1 MVTTVRI
8 IKVQS
13 INFWQS
19 SARRIVAA
27 VFFILLSIVTI
38 TTSQAENTDVKLKI
52 VVLGDS
58 LVAGYQ
64 LQQGE
69 GYPDKLQAALDAK
82 GINDVEIISA
92 GVSGDTTS
100 GGLARLD
107 WSVPDDTAAVLLELG
122 ANDSLRGVPP
132 ESSRKNLITMVE
144 RLQERGIKVALF
156 GMLAP
161 PNMGEDY
168 ANAFNPI
175 YAELAEKYELPLY
188 PFFLDGVLTKPEF
201 LLADAIHPNA
211 RGVEIM
217 VGKTLPLVEAL
228 IEELRPI
235 P

>member
-1 MVTTVRI
+1 M
-8 IKVQS
+8 QN
-13 INFWQS
+13 INFLQS
-19 SARRIVAA
+19 KAWRIVA
-27 VFFILLSIVTI
+27 VTFLSLFSLLYFSV
-38 TTSQAENTDVKLKI
+38 AEAEETDAKLKI

-64 LQQGE
+64 LPQGDS
-69 GYPDKLQAALDAK
+69 YPDKLQAALNAK
-82 GINDVEIISA
+82 GINDVEIIGA

-107 WSVPDDTAAVLLELG
+107 WSVPEDTAAVLLELG
-122 ANDSLRGVPP
+122 ANDSLRGLPP
-132 ESSRKNLITMVE
+132 QSTRDNLTKMIE
-144 RLQERGIKVALF
+144 RLQERGIKVALY

-175 YAELAEKYELPLY
+175 YAELAAKHEIPLY
-188 PFFLDGVLTKPEF
+188 PFFLDGVLTKPEY
-201 LLADAIHPNA
+201 LLEDAIHPNT

-217 VGKTLPLVEAL
+217 VGKTLPLVESL

>member
-1 MVTTVRI
+1 M
-8 IKVQS
+8 QS
-13 INFWQS
+13 INFLQGW
-19 SARRIVAA
+19 ARRIVAA
-27 VFFILLSIVTI
+27 IFFVVFSLAPSAPSF
-38 TTSQAENTDVKLKI
+38 AENADVKLKI

-82 GINDVEIISA
+82 GINDVQIIGA

-107 WSVPDDTAAVLLELG
+107 WSVPEDTAAVLLELG
-122 ANDSLRGVPP
+122 ANDSLRGLPP
-132 ESSRKNLITMVE
+132 ESSRKNLTAMIE

-168 ANAFNPI
+168 AKAFNQI
-175 YAELAEKYELPLY
+175 FAELAEKYEVPLY
-188 PFFLDGVLTKPEF
+188 PFFLDGVLTKPEY
-201 LLADAIHPNA
+201 LLEDAIHPNA

>member
-1 MVTTVRI
+1 MI
-8 IKVQS
+8 
-13 INFWQS
+13 
-19 SARRIVAA
+19 IVA
-27 VFFILLSIVTI
+27 S
-38 TTSQAENTDVKLKI
+38 SQAENTDVKLKI

-82 GINDVEIISA
+82 GINDVEIIGA

-107 WSVPDDTAAVLLELG
+107 WSVPEDTSAVLLQLG
-122 ANDSLRGVPP
+122 ANDSLRGLPP
-132 ESSRKNLITMVE
+132 ESSRKNLIAMIE

-168 ANAFNPI
+168 AKAFNPI
-175 YAELAEKYELPLY
+175 YAELATKYEVPLY
-188 PFFLDGVLTKPEF
+188 PFFLDGVLTNPEF
-201 LLADAIHPNA
+201 LLEDAIHPNP

-217 VGKTLPLVEAL
+217 V
-228 IEELRPI
+228 
-235 P
+235 